1 MFKALVPTVAFLL
14 AAPGVVPAEVASK
27 EVHRTIAL
35 DPDGRVAIETF
46 KGSVK
51 VTAWDRAEAEITARI
66 VADDACG
73 DSKYQAETVK
83 DTEVR
88 ISGEG
93 RFLSL
98 RSDYDRI
105 DGFHTWSFW
114 PFGSC
119 SARPFVHYTI
129 SMPATA
135 RLDLKDYKSDI
146 SIAGLSAD
154 VRLSTYKGEVRL
166 TGLAGAL
173 HLDTYKGDAT
183 VAFAKMSGDCSFE
196 THKGDIEIT
205 LPRDARFAVS
215 ADVGRHGRLD
225 SDFPVTTTLARR
237 SRSRDERVEG
247 AVNGGGPS
255 LRLSTPNGSF
265 RLRSS

>member
-14 AAPGVVPAEVASK
+14 AAPGSVSAQMASK

-35 DPDGRVAIETF
+35 DRDGQVSIETY
-46 KGSVK
+46 KGSVH
-51 VTAWDRAEAEITARI
+51 VNAWDRAEAEITARI
-66 VADDACG
+66 VADEACG
-73 DSKYQAETVK
+73 DSKYQAEVVK

-93 RFLSL
+93 RSLSL
-98 RSDYDRI
+98 RSDYDRLE
-105 DGFHTWSFW
+105 GFHTWSFW

-135 RLDLKDYKSDI
+135 RLELKDYKSDI
-146 SIAGLSAD
+146 SIAGLGSEI
-154 VRLSTYKGEVRL
+154 RLSTYKGEVRL
-166 TGLAGAL
+166 TGLGGAL
-173 HLDTYKGDAT
+173 RLDTYKGDVKA
-183 VAFAKMSGDCSFE
+183 AFAKMSGDSSFE
-196 THKGDIEIT
+196 THKGEIEIT
-205 LPRDARFAVS
+205 MPKDARFALS
-215 ADVGRHGRLD
+215 ADVGRHGRLH

-255 LRLSTPNGSF
+255 LRLSTSNGSF

>member
-1 MFKALVPTVAFLL
+1 MLKVLVPSVALLL
-14 AAPGVVPAEVASK
+14 AAPGVVSAETASK

-35 DPDGRVAIETF
+35 DRDGRLSIETY
-46 KGSVK
+46 KGSVR
-51 VTAWDRAEAEITARI
+51 VTAWDRAEAEVTASI

-73 DSKYQAETVK
+73 GSRYQAETVK

-93 RFLSL
+93 RSVSL

-105 DGFHTWSFW
+105 DGFHNWSFW

-129 SMPATA
+129 SMPGTA
-135 RLDLKDYKSDI
+135 RLEIKDYKSDI
-146 SIAGLSAD
+146 SIAGLASE
-154 VRLSTYKGEVRL
+154 VRLTTYKGEVRL

-173 HLDTYKGDAT
+173 RLDTYKGD
-183 VAFAKMSGDCSFE
+183 VRVSFAKMSGDSSFE
-196 THKGDIEIT
+196 THKGEIEIT
-205 LPRDARFAVS
+205 LPKDARFAVS
-215 ADVGRHGRLD
+215 ADVGRRGSFH
-225 SDFPVTTTLARR
+225 SDFPVIVHTSSRR
-237 SRSRDERVEG
+237 GRDERVE
-247 AVNGGGPS
+247 AAINGGGPE
-255 LRLSTPNGSF
+255 LRLTTSKGSF

>member
-1 MFKALVPTVAFLL
+1 MLKAFIPAAALLL
-14 AAPGVVPAEVASK
+14 AAPGVAHAEMASK
-27 EVHRTIAL
+27 EVHRTVAL
-35 DPDGRVAIETF
+35 DRDGQVSIETY
-46 KGSVK
+46 KGSIQVK
-51 VTAWDRAEAEITARI
+51 AWDRAEAEISARI

-93 RFLSL
+93 RSLSL

-114 PFGSC
+114 SFGGC
-119 SARPFVHYTI
+119 SARPFVYYTI

-135 RLDLKDYKSDI
+135 RLEIKDYKSDI
-146 SIAGLSAD
+146 SIAGLGAD
-154 VRLSTYKGEVRL
+154 VRLSTYKGDVRL
-166 TGLAGAL
+166 TGLGGAL
-173 HLDTYKGDAT
+173 RLDTYKGDAR
-183 VAFAKMSGDCSFE
+183 VAFAKMSGNCRFE

-215 ADVGRHGRLD
+215 ADVGHHGRLD
-225 SDFPVTTTLARR
+225 SDFAVTTTMSRR
-237 SRSRDERVEG
+237 TRDERVEG
-247 AVNGGGPS
+247 AVNGGGPE
-255 LRLSTPNGSF
+255 LRLATTNGSF